1 LKKSLQAFYQM
12 DITVQLKSGNIGS
25 TEQEKKSYFDS
36 IESAQGNSKHGGL
49 EFISSAPSHM
59 EQMEMNKPKVQ
70 QRELSE
76 VEQALVSTFG
86 ARELPKR

>member
-1 LKKSLQAFYQM
+1 LNAFYGI
-12 DITVQLKSGNIGS
+12 DISVQLRSGKDGS
-25 TEQEKKSYFDS
+25 GEQEKKSYFDS
-36 IESAQGNSKHGGL
+36 IETVQGNRKSGGL

-59 EQMEMNKPKVQ
+59 EQMELNKPKVQ

-76 VEQALVSTFG
+76 VEQTLISTFG